1 METPHV
7 CGTCGDVSRG
17 WGSLWSTLG
26 RLPDGAEETGK
37 CSWPCRP
44 SPGLDLNPKS
54 GLPGRVN
61 NPQAPLPTWPGWT
74 PAAGTAAQGLA
85 PRASLGSCGISWPAH
100 RLDVTP
106 TRFSLVPP
114 KLAWRTVLSGAQ
126 GGLESD
132 SGVSVWDLEKMVI
145 TFFLYY

>member
-1 METPHV
+1 MSPE
-7 CGTCGDVSRG
+7 GG
-17 WGSLWSTLG
+17 GSLWSTLG

-44 SPGLDLNPKS
+44 SPGSDLNPKS
-54 GLPGRVN
+54 GLPGRVTT
-61 NPQAPLPTWPGWT
+61 PKLPCPPGWAGLL
-74 PAAGTAAQGLA
+74 PLEPQLRALPPKPPWEAAESG
-85 PRASLGSCGISWPAH
+85 WPAH
-100 RLDVTP
+100 HLNITP

-114 KLAWRTVLSGAQ
+114 NLAWRTVLSGAQ

-132 SGVSVWDLEKMVI
+132 SGVSMWDLEKMVI